1 MFSPVLLHHVNA
13 AALIISV
20 ARLERGRTEF
30 FNFNLQFE
38 NYVIAFAKYRYDAA
52 SCLPSTIWNVWP
64 ENQKLKIFYI
74 QIELSDISYPRHVIS
89 FLQGSAQLQGLDE
102 ERLAKMAEHLN
113 QYNCQL
119 SSMGPGFQTVSGW
132 WLVSFILLIIK
143 ILKIVEPV

>member
-1 MFSPVLLHHVNA
+1 MLQHWLFLLPDWKGEELNFSILIYNLKIMLLLLQNIDMMRHHA
-13 AALIISV
+13 CLP
-20 ARLERGRTEF
+20 
-30 FNFNLQFE
+30 QFE
-38 NYVIAFAKYRYDAA
+38 MFGLRIKSSRFF
-52 SCLPSTIWNVWP
+52 T
-64 ENQKLKIFYI
+64 
-74 QIELSDISYPRHVIS
+74 QIDLSDIFYPRHVICI
-89 FLQGSAQLQGLDE
+89 LQGSAQLQGLDE